1 MYYNL
6 KYFKNNYFLILEFL
20 FIFFLFFPYI
30 KIFGYG
36 FSTDTQPFFTLF
48 ALIILLLKI
57 KKLEIPTNFIL
68 LLPIIMFLFLYFVF
82 FFIKE
87 INQNSINNLL
97 SGDNFKFLRFFFNY
111 LSFPLIYLAC
121 VQLKFSKKKIS
132 IFFYF
137 AVVIWFLVALIQ
149 KYIDPTFLQNL
160 LDFPR
165 GMNAASRGVNSLAP
179 EPSIFTVQSVFLLLI
194 SLSLKTHFLSLII
207 LIQGVVLSKSGTS
220 LFLVLI
226 FGIYFVKFFFESYYK
241 IFLTL
246 LITFIIL
253 VLNLNQN
260 ENLNKFLEKQ
270 PSRAAKI
277 LLDLNSNQKL
287 EISKFDAS
295 IRARYESINHGIEG
309 FVHNNFLPN
318 GVFNEVVRTYL
329 YNPNRPLYEESQNI
343 MSCIFLMLFEIGFLT
358 VFFIFFVFNNINKYF
373 NSLNDKIFFSIVSLI
388 ALVLPISPA
397 LPLFALLN
405 AIWQNK
411 KI

>member
-68 LLPIIMFLFLYFVF
+68 LLPIIIFLFLYFVF

-87 INQNSINNLL
+87 INQNSINNLF
-97 SGDNFKFLRFFFNY
+97 SGDNFKFLRFIFNY

-149 KYIDPTFLQNL
+149 KYIDPSFLQNL

-165 GMNAASRGVNSLAP
+165 GINAANRGVNSLAP
-179 EPSIFTVQSVFLLLI
+179 EPSIFSIQSVFLLLI

-207 LIQGVVLSKSGTS
+207 LIQGIVLSKSGTS

-226 FGIYFVKFFFESYYK
+226 FGIYFVKFFFENYYK

-260 ENLNKFLEKQ
+260 ENFNKFLEKQ
-270 PSRAAKI
+270 PSRAVKI
-277 LLDLNSNQKL
+277 LLDLNSNKKL

>member
-1 MYYNL
+1 MYFNT
-6 KYFKNNYFLILEFL
+6 KTSENKFSLILEFL
-20 FIFFLFFPYI
+20 FIFFIFFPYI

-36 FSTDTQPFFTLF
+36 LSTDTQPFFTIF
-48 ALIILLLKI
+48 ALIILILKI
-57 KKLEIPTNFIL
+57 NKLKIPTNFML
-68 LLPIIMFLFLYFVF
+68 LLPIIIFLFLYFIF

-87 INQNSINNLL
+87 INQNLIS
-97 SGDNFKFLRFFFNY
+97 SFFFEDNFKFFRFFFNY

-121 VQLKFSKKKIS
+121 IQLNFSKKKIY
-132 IFFYF
+132 IFFYC
-137 AVVIWFLVALIQ
+137 AVLIWFFVAVIQ
-149 KYIDPTFLQNL
+149 KFVDPSFLQNL

-165 GMNAASRGVNSLAP
+165 GMNAANRGVNSLAP

-207 LIQGVVLSKSGTS
+207 LIQGVLLSKSGTS

-226 FGIYFVKFFFESYYK
+226 LGIYIAKYFFENYYK
-241 IFLTL
+241 IFLTM

-253 VLNLNQN
+253 LLNINQN
-260 ENLNKFLEKQ
+260 ENLNKYLKKQ

-277 LLDLNSNQKL
+277 LLDVSSNKKI
-287 EISKFDAS
+287 EISNFDAS
-295 IRARYESINHGIEG
+295 IRARYESINHGIKG

-318 GVFNEVVRTYL
+318 GVFNEYVRTYL
-329 YNPNRPLYEESQNI
+329 YNPNRPLYENSENI

-358 VFFIFFVFNNINKYF
+358 FFFIFFVFSNITNYF
-373 NSLNDKIFFSIVSLI
+373 NSYIDRIFFSIISLI
-388 ALVLPISPA
+388 ALILPISPA
-397 LPLFALLN
+397 LPLFALMN